1 MFWTRKFDFQ
11 LDLCFE
17 NGHVTWLQSRA
28 TCNGFLFLTL
38 KDKLGT
44 QSELTDSEIALQ
56 AFFDEYKQIA
66 TTFEMNEVL
75 LENINKL
82 HSRLVCFSKLT
93 ESEISHE
100 AFFDDYKKVPRSFET

>member
-56 AFFDEYKQIA
+56 SFFDEYKQIA
-66 TTFEMNEVL
+66 TNFEMNEVL

-82 HSRLVCFSKLT
+82 HSRLV
-93 ESEISHE
+93 SEISLE
-100 AFFDDYKKVPRSFET
+100 AFFDDLQKSSKKIWNLSFPWKY

>member
-56 AFFDEYKQIA
+56 SFFDEYKQIA
-66 TTFEMNEVL
+66 TNFEMNEVL

-100 AFFDDYKKVPRSFET
+100 AFFDDYKKVPRRFET